1 MEKQPKSGNLHV
13 LIGSSGSVAAI
24 KLPLIVKE
32 LSQYERLE
40 VQVVTTRAALHFFQP
55 SQLVNA
61 EGKPVKVWTDDQEW
75 KSWSKISDP
84 IVHIE
89 LRRWA
94 DVIVVCPCSANTLAK
109 ISNGLCDNLLVGIW
123 MRIYRFIDSDA
134 FLKLSKT
141 SLIRATNPKDTPVII
156 FPSMNTL
163 MYDHPL
169 TRKQLKTVV
178 EEIGMEVNGP
188 ISKTLACGDIGLGAM
203 TEWKDIVDL
212 IVTQFLTNPSKK
224 PTAH

>member
-1 MEKQPKSGNLHV
+1 MENQSTSKKINV
-13 LIGSSGSVAAI
+13 LIAASGSVAAI
-24 KLPLIVKE
+24 KLPLIIKE

-40 VQVVTTRAALHFFQP
+40 VQVVTTQSALHFFQP
-55 SQLVNA
+55 SQLVNDKG
-61 EGKPVKVWTDDQEW
+61 ELVKVWTDDQEW

-94 DVIVVCPCSANTLAK
+94 DVILVCPCSANTLAK
-109 ISNGLCDNLLVGIW
+109 ISNGLCDNLL
-123 MRIYRFIDSDA
+123 
-134 FLKLSKT
+134 T

-169 TRKQLKTVV
+169 TQKQIRVI
-178 EEIGMEVNGP
+178 EEIGVEVNGP

-203 TEWKDIVDL
+203 TEWKDIVEL
-212 IVTQFLTNPSKK
+212 VVTRFLK
-224 PTAH
+224 

>member
-1 MEKQPKSGNLHV
+1 MEKQPRSGKVNV
-13 LIGSSGSVAAI
+13 LIGTSGSVATI
-24 KLPLIVKE
+24 KLPLIVQE
-32 LSQYERLE
+32 LSQHEMLE
-40 VQVVTTRAALHFFQP
+40 VQVVTTSSALHFFKP

-61 EGKPVKVWTDDQEW
+61 RGEPIKVWTDDQEW
-75 KSWSKISDP
+75 QSWSKISDP

-94 DVIVVCPCSANTLAK
+94 DVILVCPCSANTLAK
-109 ISNGLCDNLLVGIW
+109 ISNGICDNLL
-123 MRIYRFIDSDA
+123 
-134 FLKLSKT
+134 T
-141 SLIRATNPKDTPVII
+141 SLIRATNPKDTPVIL

-169 TRKQLKTVV
+169 TRKQIKTVV
-178 EEIGMEVNGP
+178 EEIGIEVNGP

-212 IVTQFLTNPSKK
+212 VVTRFVPDSSKE
-224 PTAH
+224 PAV

>member
-61 EGKPVKVWTDDQEW
+61 EGKPVKVWTDDEEW
-75 KSWSKISDP
+75 KVCDYRWLQTEGTLRKVQENNLADQ
-84 IVHIE
+84 

-94 DVIVVCPCSANTLAK
+94 DVILVCPCSANTLAK
-109 ISNGLCDNLLVGIW
+109 ISNGLCDNLL
-123 MRIYRFIDSDA
+123 
-134 FLKLSKT
+134 T

>member
-109 ISNGLCDNLLVGIW
+109 ISNGLCDNLLASG
-123 MRIYRFIDSDA
+123 
-134 FLKLSKT
+134 
-141 SLIRATNPKDTPVII
+141 
-156 FPSMNTL
+156 
-163 MYDHPL
+163 
-169 TRKQLKTVV
+169 
-178 EEIGMEVNGP
+178 
-188 ISKTLACGDIGLGAM
+188 
-203 TEWKDIVDL
+203 
-212 IVTQFLTNPSKK
+212 
-224 PTAH
+224 

>member
-1 MEKQPKSGNLHV
+1 MEKQSKSGNLHV

-40 VQVVTTRAALHFFQP
+40 VQVVTTTSALHFFQP
-55 SQLVNA
+55 SQLLDA
-61 EGKPVKVWTDDQEW
+61 EGEPVKVWTDDEEW

-94 DVIVVCPCSANTLAK
+94 DVILVCPCSANTLAK
-109 ISNGLCDNLLVGIW
+109 ISNGLCDNLL
-123 MRIYRFIDSDA
+123 
-134 FLKLSKT
+134 T
-141 SLIRATNPKDTPVII
+141 SLIRATDPKDTPVII

-178 EEIGMEVNGP
+178 EEIGMEVEGP

-212 IVTQFLTNPSKK
+212 IVTRFLTNPSKK

>member
-61 EGKPVKVWTDDQEW
+61 EGKPVKVWTDDEEW

-109 ISNGLCDNLLVGIW
+109 ISNGLCDNLL
-123 MRIYRFIDSDA
+123 
-134 FLKLSKT
+134 T

>member
-1 MEKQPKSGNLHV
+1 MEKQARSGKVNV
-13 LIGSSGSVAAI
+13 LIGTSGSVATI
-24 KLPLIVKE
+24 KLPLIVQE
-32 LSQYERLE
+32 LSQHGMLE
-40 VQVVTTRAALHFFQP
+40 VQVVTTSSALHFFQP

-61 EGKPVKVWTDDQEW
+61 RGEPIKVWTDDQEW
-75 KSWSKISDP
+75 QSWSKISDP

-94 DVIVVCPCSANTLAK
+94 DVILVCPCSANTLAK
-109 ISNGLCDNLLVGIW
+109 ISNGICDNLL
-123 MRIYRFIDSDA
+123 
-134 FLKLSKT
+134 T

-169 TRKQLKTVV
+169 TRKQIKTVV
-178 EEIGMEVNGP
+178 EEIGIEVNGP

-212 IVTQFLTNPSKK
+212 VVTRFVTDSSKE
-224 PTAH
+224 PAVQ

>member
-109 ISNGLCDNLLVGIW
+109 ISNGLCDNLL
-123 MRIYRFIDSDA
+123 
-134 FLKLSKT
+134 T